1 MCGIVGFVG
10 KTNKESKKILESMN
24 NKLIHRGPD
33 DFGTY
38 IDERCALG
46 HRRLAIIDLKTGK
59 QPISDGNYTI
69 VFNGEVYNFLELKEE
84 LKKKYTFKTKTDTEV
99 VLKGYEEWGTDVL
112 KKLRGMF
119 AIAIWDS
126 KKKELFL
133 ARDQWGIKPLYY
145 YKNNDTFM
153 FASEIKALLEH
164 PDFKKEFNGDILSA
178 YLCFNSVPT
187 EESFFK
193 GVFKL
198 KPGHFLL
205 YKNGVYNIE
214 RFFKLE
220 FDETKQNE
228 EELVK
233 KIQDVMI
240 DSVEHHKIADVEVGS
255 FLSSGVDSSYVV
267 SLLKPNKTF
276 TASFESKYSKYD
288 EIKYAK
294 DLSDKLGIE
303 NKSYI
308 ITKEEYLKEFPKI
321 MYYMDEPLAD
331 PSAIAL
337 YFVAKEASKYVKVVT
352 SGEGADE
359 LFCGYYDYKEEV
371 EHSWYNKIPYPIRHL
386 ISIPFSHYK
395 WQELKGINFLYRKGQ
410 KLENYFIG
418 DGKVYTDQEAN
429 KIVKLKNQI
438 KTKDITKPYYEEY
451 KDSSNTVKRQV
462 IDFYFWLVN
471 DYLTAVDRNAM
482 IFSLEARTPFL
493 DTEVFKVASTM
504 DLSNK
509 VNKETTKVALRKAAK
524 DVIPNTSYKKPKLG
538 FPVPL
543 REWVREDELYNEI
556 KDKFNSKIAEKYFD
570 QKYILNLL
578 EKHKSGRV
586 DCFKKIWTVYTFII
600 WYEQYFD
607 IKEEA

>member
-1 MCGIVGFVG
+1 MCGIAGFSDR
-10 KTNKESKKILESMN
+10 NKAKNEIIKSMTDN
-24 NKLIHRGPD
+24 LIHRGPD
-33 DFGTY
+33 DFGFY
-38 IDERCALG
+38 VDDKVALG
-46 HRRLAIIDLKTGK
+46 HRRLSIIDLKTGK
-59 QPISDGNYTI
+59 QPIEDDNYVI
-69 VFNGEVYNFLELKEE
+69 VFNGEIYNYLELKEE
-84 LKKKYTFKTKTDTEV
+84 LKGKYKFKTKSDTEV
-99 VLKGYEEWGTDVL
+99 LLKGFEEWGIDVT

-119 AIAIWDS
+119 AFAIWD
-126 KKKELFL
+126 KKKHELYL

-145 YKNNDTFM
+145 YLTDKTFM
-153 FASEIKALLEH
+153 FASEIKALLPH
-164 PDFKKEFNGDILSA
+164 PDFKKEFNGDILAS
-178 YLCFNSVPT
+178 YLCFNSVASD
-187 EESFFK
+187 ESFFK

-198 KPGHFLL
+198 KPGHYLK
-205 YKNGVYNIE
+205 YKNGKIE
-214 RFFKLE
+214 INRFYKLE
-220 FDETKQNE
+220 FDETKQDE

-233 KIQDVMI
+233 KIQDVMV
-240 DSVEHHKIADVEVGS
+240 DSVKHHKIADVEVGS

-303 NKSYI
+303 NKSYV

-337 YFVAKEASKYVKVVT
+337 YFVSKEASKYVKVVT

-359 LFCGYYDYKEEV
+359 LFCGYGDYREEFD
-371 EHSWYNKIPYPIRHL
+371 HAWYNKIPYFIRHGVSTL
-386 ISIPFSHYK
+386 FSHYK
-395 WQELKGINFLYRKGQ
+395 CQEIPGINFLYRRGQ

-418 DGKVYTDQEAN
+418 VGKVFTDQEAK
-429 KIVKLKNQI
+429 KIVKLPNQI
-438 KTKDITKPYYEEY
+438 STKEITRPYYEEY
-451 KDSSNTVKRQV
+451 KDSSDTVKRQV

-471 DYLTAVDRNAM
+471 DFLAAVDRNTM

-493 DTEVFKVASTM
+493 DTEVFKVAGTIPFN
-504 DLSNK
+504 LK

-524 DVIPNTSYKKPKLG
+524 DVIPNSSYKKPKLG

-543 REWVREDELYNEI
+543 REWVREDDLYNEI

-570 QKYILNLL
+570 QKYIMKLL
-578 EKHKSGRV
+578 DKHKSGKV
-586 DCFKKIWTVYTFII
+586 DCFKKVWNIYTFII

-607 IKEEA
+607 IEEA

>member
-1 MCGIVGFVG
+1 MCGIAGFFDR
-10 KTNKESKKILESMN
+10 NKNKNDIIKSMTDN
-24 NKLIHRGPD
+24 LLHRGPD
-33 DFGTY
+33 DVGFYTDDK
-38 IDERCALG
+38 IALG

-59 QPISDGNYTI
+59 QPIEDENYVI
-69 VFNGEVYNFLELKEE
+69 VFNGEIYNYLELKEE
-84 LKKKYTFKTKTDTEV
+84 LKGKYKFKTKSDTEV
-99 VLKGYEEWGTDVL
+99 LLKGFEEWGIDVT

-119 AIAIWDS
+119 AFAIWD
-126 KKKELFL
+126 KKKHDLYL

-145 YKNNDTFM
+145 YKNEKTFI
-153 FASEIKALLEH
+153 FGSEIKAFLAH
-164 PDFKKEFNGDILSA
+164 PDFKKEFNGDILSS
-178 YLCFNSVPT
+178 YLCFNSVAT
-187 EESFFK
+187 DESFFK

-198 KPGHFLL
+198 KPGHYLK
-205 YKNGVYNIE
+205 YSKGNIE
-214 RFFKLE
+214 INRFYKLE
-220 FDETKQNE
+220 FDETIQDE
-228 EELVK
+228 DELVK
-233 KIQDVMI
+233 KIQDVMV

-303 NKSYI
+303 NKSYV

-337 YFVAKEASKYVKVVT
+337 YFVSKEASKYVKVVT

-359 LFCGYYDYKEEV
+359 LFCGYGDYREEFD
-371 EHSWYNKIPYPIRHL
+371 HAWYNKIPYFIRHG
-386 ISIPFSHYK
+386 ISMLFSHYK
-395 WQELKGINFLYRKGQ
+395 MQEIPGINFLYRKGQ

-418 DGKVYTDQEAN
+418 VGKVFTDQEAN
-429 KIVKLKNQI
+429 KIVKLGNQV
-438 KTKDITKPYYEEY
+438 KTKDITRPYYEEY
-451 KDSSNTVKRQV
+451 KDESDTVKRQV

-471 DYLTAVDRNAM
+471 DFLTAVDRNTM

-493 DTEVFKVASTM
+493 DKEVFKVASSIPFNM
-504 DLSNK
+504 K

-524 DVIPNTSYKKPKLG
+524 DVIPNSSYKKPKLG

-543 REWVREDELYNEI
+543 REWVREDDLYNEI
-556 KDKFNSKIAEKYFD
+556 KEKFNSKIAEKYFD
-570 QKYILNLL
+570 QKYIMKLL
-578 EKHKSGRV
+578 DKHKSGKV
-586 DCFKKIWTVYTFII
+586 DCFKKVWNIYTFII

-607 IKEEA
+607 IEEEA

>member
-1 MCGIVGFVG
+1 MCGIVGFIG
-10 KTNKESKKILESMN
+10 KNKESKKIIESMT

-33 DFGTY
+33 DFGYY
-38 IDERCALG
+38 IDEFCALG
-46 HRRLAIIDLKTGK
+46 HRRLSIIDLNTGK
-59 QPISDGNYTI
+59 QPISDGKYTI
-69 VFNGEVYNFLELKEE
+69 VFNGEIYNFLELKEE
-84 LKKKYTFKTKTDTEV
+84 LKKKYKFKTKTDTEV
-99 VLKGYEEWGTDVL
+99 ILKGYQEWGTDVL

-119 AIAIWDS
+119 AIAIWDN

-145 YKNNDTFM
+145 YKNGNTFM

-164 PDFKKEFNGDILSA
+164 PDFVKEFNGDILSA

-198 KPGHFLL
+198 KPGHYLL
-205 YKNGVYNIE
+205 YKKGECTIE

-220 FDETKQNE
+220 FDETKQDE
-228 EELVK
+228 EEIVK
-233 KIQDVMI
+233 KIQNAMV

-276 TASFESKYSKYD
+276 TASFETKYSKYD

-294 DLSDKLGIE
+294 DLSDKLGID

-337 YFVAKEASKYVKVVT
+337 YFVAKEASKHVKVVT

-359 LFCGYYDYKEEV
+359 LFCGYGDYREEV
-371 EHSWYNKIPYPIRHL
+371 DHAWYNKIPYPIRH
-386 ISIPFSHYK
+386 IFGVIFSHYK
-395 WQELKGINFLYRKGQ
+395 FQEIKGINFLYRRGQ

-438 KTKDITKPYYEEY
+438 KTRDITKPYYDEY

-462 IDFYFWLVN
+462 IDFYFWLIN
-471 DYLTAVDRNAM
+471 DYLTAVDRNTM

-493 DTEVFKVASTM
+493 DKEVFKVASTL
-504 DLSNK
+504 DLEEK

-524 DVIPNTSYKKPKLG
+524 DVIPNTNYKKPKLG

-543 REWVREDELYNEI
+543 REWIREDELYNEI
-556 KDKFNSKIAEKYFD
+556 KEKFNSKIAEKFFD
-570 QKYILNLL
+570 QKYIIKLL
-578 EKHKSGRV
+578 DKHKSGKV
-586 DCFKKIWTVYTFII
+586 DCFKKVWTIYTFII
-600 WYEQYFD
+600 WYEQYFGE
-607 IKEEA
+607 I

>member
-10 KTNKESKKILESMN
+10 KNKESKKIIESMT

-33 DFGTY
+33 DFGYY
-38 IDERCALG
+38 IDEFCALG
-46 HRRLAIIDLKTGK
+46 HRRLSIIDLNTGK
-59 QPISDGNYTI
+59 QPISDGKYTI
-69 VFNGEVYNFLELKEE
+69 VFNGEIYNFLELKEE
-84 LKKKYTFKTKTDTEV
+84 LKKKYKFKTRTDTEV
-99 VLKGYEEWGTDVL
+99 ILKGYQEWGADVL

-119 AIAIWDS
+119 AIAIWDN

-145 YKNNDTFM
+145 YKNGNTFM
-153 FASEIKALLEH
+153 FASEIKALIEH
-164 PDFKKEFNGDILSA
+164 PDFIKEFNGDILSA

-198 KPGHFLL
+198 KPGHYLL
-205 YKNGVYNIE
+205 YKKGECTIE

-220 FDETKQNE
+220 FDETKQDE

-233 KIQDVMI
+233 KIQNAMV

-294 DLSDKLGIE
+294 DLSDKLGID

-337 YFVAKEASKYVKVVT
+337 YFVAKEASKHVKVVT

-359 LFCGYYDYKEEV
+359 LFCGYGDYREEV
-371 EHSWYNKIPYPIRHL
+371 DHAWYNKIPYPIRH
-386 ISIPFSHYK
+386 IFGVIFSHYK
-395 WQELKGINFLYRKGQ
+395 FQEIKGINFLYRRGQ

-438 KTKDITKPYYEEY
+438 KTRDITKPYYDEY
-451 KDSSNTVKRQV
+451 KNSSNTVKRQV
-462 IDFYFWLVN
+462 IDFYFWLIN
-471 DYLTAVDRNAM
+471 DYLTAVDRNTM

-493 DTEVFKVASTM
+493 DKEVFKVASTL
-504 DLSNK
+504 DLEEK

-524 DVIPNTSYKKPKLG
+524 DVIPNTNYKKPKLG

-543 REWVREDELYNEI
+543 REWIREDELYNEI
-556 KDKFNSKIAEKYFD
+556 KEKFNSKIAEKYFD
-570 QKYILNLL
+570 QKYIIKLL
-578 EKHKSGRV
+578 DKHKSGKV
-586 DCFKKIWTVYTFII
+586 DCFKKVWTIYTFII
-600 WYEQYFD
+600 WYEQYFGE
-607 IKEEA
+607 I

>member
-1 MCGIVGFVG
+1 MCGIAGFSDR
-10 KTNKESKKILESMN
+10 NKAKNEIIKSMTDN
-24 NKLIHRGPD
+24 LLHRGPD
-33 DFGTY
+33 DYGFY
-38 IDERCALG
+38 IDDKIALG
-46 HRRLAIIDLKTGK
+46 HRRLSIIDLKTGK
-59 QPISDGNYTI
+59 QPIEDDNFVI
-69 VFNGEVYNFLELKEE
+69 VFNGEIYNYLELKEE
-84 LKKKYTFKTKTDTEV
+84 LKGKYKFKTKSDTEV
-99 VLKGYEEWGTDVL
+99 LLKGFEEWGIDVT

-119 AIAIWDS
+119 AFAIWD
-126 KKKELFL
+126 KKKHDLYL

-145 YKNNDTFM
+145 YKNEKTFM
-153 FASEIKALLEH
+153 FGSEIKAFLAH
-164 PDFKKEFNGDILSA
+164 PDFKKEFNGDILAS
-178 YLCFNSVPT
+178 YLCFNSVAT
-187 EESFFK
+187 DESFFK

-198 KPGHFLL
+198 KPGHYLK
-205 YKNGVYNIE
+205 YSKGNIE
-214 RFFKLE
+214 INRFYKLE
-220 FDETKQNE
+220 FDETKQDE

-233 KIQDVMI
+233 KIQDVMV

-303 NKSYI
+303 NKSYV
-308 ITKEEYLKEFPKI
+308 ITKEEYLEEFPKI

-337 YFVAKEASKYVKVVT
+337 YFVSKEASKYVKVVT

-359 LFCGYYDYKEEV
+359 LFCGYGDYREEFD
-371 EHSWYNKIPYPIRHL
+371 HAWYNKIPYFIRHG
-386 ISIPFSHYK
+386 ISMLFSHYK
-395 WQELKGINFLYRKGQ
+395 FQEIPGINFLYRKGQ

-418 DGKVYTDQEAN
+418 VGKVFTDQEAK
-429 KIVKLKNQI
+429 KIVKLPNQI
-438 KTKDITKPYYEEY
+438 STKEITRPYYEEY
-451 KDSSNTVKRQV
+451 KDESDTVKRQV

-471 DYLTAVDRNAM
+471 DFLTAVDRNTM

-493 DTEVFKVASTM
+493 DKEVFKVASSIPFNM
-504 DLSNK
+504 K

-524 DVIPNTSYKKPKLG
+524 DVIPNSSYKKPKLG

-543 REWVREDELYNEI
+543 REWVREDDLYNEI
-556 KDKFNSKIAEKYFD
+556 KDKFNGKIAEKYFD
-570 QKYILNLL
+570 QKYIMKLL
-578 EKHKSGRV
+578 DKHKSGKV
-586 DCFKKIWTVYTFII
+586 DCFKKVWNIYTFII

-607 IKEEA
+607 IEEEA

>member
-1 MCGIVGFVG
+1 MCGIAGFFDR
-10 KTNKESKKILESMN
+10 NK
-24 NKLIHRGPD
+24 NKNDIIKAMTDNLLHRGPD
-33 DFGTY
+33 DFGFY
-38 IDERCALG
+38 VDDKIALG

-59 QPISDGNYTI
+59 QPIEDDNYVI
-69 VFNGEVYNFLELKEE
+69 VFNSEIYNYLELKEE
-84 LKKKYTFKTKTDTEV
+84 LKGKYKFKTKSDTEV
-99 VLKGYEEWGTDVL
+99 LLKGFEEWGIDVT

-119 AIAIWDS
+119 AFAIWD
-126 KKKELFL
+126 KKKHDLYL

-145 YKNNDTFM
+145 YKNEKTFI
-153 FASEIKALLEH
+153 FGSEIKAFLAH
-164 PDFKKEFNGDILSA
+164 PDFKKEFNGDILSS
-178 YLCFNSVPT
+178 YLCFNSVAT
-187 EESFFK
+187 DESFFK

-198 KPGHFLL
+198 KPGHYLK
-205 YKNGVYNIE
+205 YSKGNIE
-214 RFFKLE
+214 INRFYKLE
-220 FDETKQNE
+220 FDETIQDE
-228 EELVK
+228 DELVK
-233 KIQDVMI
+233 KIQDVMV

-303 NKSYI
+303 NKSYV
-308 ITKEEYLKEFPKI
+308 ITKEEYLNEFPKI

-337 YFVAKEASKYVKVVT
+337 YFVSKEASKYVKVVT

-359 LFCGYYDYKEEV
+359 LFCGYGDYREEFD
-371 EHSWYNKIPYPIRHL
+371 HAWYNKIPYFIRHG
-386 ISIPFSHYK
+386 ISMLFSHYK
-395 WQELKGINFLYRKGQ
+395 MQEIPGINFLYRKGQ

-418 DGKVYTDQEAN
+418 VGKVFTDQEAN
-429 KIVKLKNQI
+429 KIVKLGNQV
-438 KTKDITKPYYEEY
+438 KTKDITRPYYEEY
-451 KDSSNTVKRQV
+451 KDESDTVKRQV

-471 DYLTAVDRNAM
+471 DFLTAVDRNTM

-493 DTEVFKVASTM
+493 DKEVFKVASSIPFNM
-504 DLSNK
+504 K

-524 DVIPNTSYKKPKLG
+524 DVIPNSSYKKPKLG

-543 REWVREDELYNEI
+543 REWVREDDLYNEI
-556 KDKFNSKIAEKYFD
+556 KEKFNGKIAEKYFD
-570 QKYILNLL
+570 QKYIMKLL
-578 EKHKSGRV
+578 DKHKSGKV
-586 DCFKKIWTVYTFII
+586 DCFKKVWNIYTFII

-607 IKEEA
+607 IEEEA

>member
-1 MCGIVGFVG
+1 MCGIVGFIG
-10 KTNKESKKILESMN
+10 KNKESKKIIESMT

-33 DFGTY
+33 DFGY
-38 IDERCALG
+38 YVDEFCALG
-46 HRRLAIIDLKTGK
+46 HRRLSIIDLNTGK
-59 QPISDGNYTI
+59 QPITDGKYTI
-69 VFNGEVYNFLELKEE
+69 VFNGEIYNYLELKEE
-84 LKKKYTFKTKTDTEV
+84 LKKKYKFKTKTDTEV
-99 VLKGYEEWGTDVL
+99 ILKGYEEWGADVL

-119 AIAIWDS
+119 AIAIWDEQ
-126 KKKELFL
+126 KKELLL

-145 YKNNDTFM
+145 YRNNDTFM

-164 PDFKKEFNGDILSA
+164 PDFKKEFNGEILSA

-198 KPGHFLL
+198 KPGYYLL
-205 YKNGVYNIE
+205 YKSGRIDIE

-220 FDETKQNE
+220 FDETKQDE
-228 EELVK
+228 DELVN
-233 KIQDVMI
+233 KIKNVME

-359 LFCGYYDYKEEV
+359 LFCGYGDYREEV
-371 EHSWYNKIPYPIRHL
+371 DHAWYNKIPYPIRHL
-386 ISIPFSHYK
+386 VSMLFSHYK
-395 WQELKGINFLYRKGQ
+395 FQEIKGINFLYRKGQ
-410 KLENYFIG
+410 RLENYFIG

-438 KTKDITKPYYEEY
+438 RTKEITKPYYDEY

-462 IDFYFWLVN
+462 IDFYFWLIN
-471 DYLTAVDRNAM
+471 DYLTAVDRNTM
-482 IFSLEARTPFL
+482 MFSLEARTPFL
-493 DTEVFKVASTM
+493 DKEVFKVASTM
-504 DLSNK
+504 DLSAK

-524 DVIPNTSYKKPKLG
+524 DVIPNSNYKKPKLG

-543 REWVREDELYNEI
+543 REWIREDELYNEI
-556 KDKFNSKIAEKYFD
+556 KEKFNSETAKKFFD
-570 QKYILNLL
+570 QKRILKLL
-578 EKHKSGRV
+578 DKHKSGQV
-586 DCFKKIWTVYTFII
+586 DCFKKVWTVYTFII
-600 WYEQYFD
+600 WYNQYFN
-607 IKEEA
+607 EEA

>member
-10 KTNKESKKILESMN
+10 KNNNKDKIIESMT

-33 DFGTY
+33 DFGYY
-38 IDERCALG
+38 IDKYCALG
-46 HRRLAIIDLKTGK
+46 HRRLSIIDLNTGK
-59 QPISDGNYTI
+59 QPITDGKYTI
-69 VFNGEVYNFLELKEE
+69 VFNGEIYNFLELKEE

-119 AIAIWDS
+119 GIAIWDS
-126 KKKELFL
+126 EKKELFL

-145 YKNNDTFM
+145 YKNNGTFM
-153 FASEIKALLEH
+153 FSSEIKALLEH
-164 PDFKKEFNGDILSA
+164 PDFVKEFNGDILSA

-205 YKNGVYNIE
+205 YKDGNFKIE

-220 FDETKQNE
+220 FDETKQDKD
-228 EELVK
+228 ELVK
-233 KIQDVMI
+233 KIQEAMV

-294 DLSDKLGIE
+294 DLSDKLGID

-371 EHSWYNKIPYPIRHL
+371 KNTWYNKIPYPIRHAVSML
-386 ISIPFSHYK
+386 FSHYK
-395 WQELKGINFLYRKGQ
+395 WQELKGINFLYRRGQ

-462 IDFYFWLVN
+462 IDFYFWLIN
-471 DYLTAVDRNAM
+471 DYLTAVDRNTM

-504 DLSNK
+504 DLEAK
-509 VNKETTKVALRKAAK
+509 VNKETTKVALREAAK
-524 DVIPNTSYKKPKLG
+524 DVIPNTNYKKPKLG

-556 KDKFNSKIAEKYFD
+556 KEKFNSKIAEKYFD
-570 QKYILNLL
+570 QKYIIKLL
-578 EKHKSGRV
+578 DKHKSGKV
-586 DCFKKIWTVYTFII
+586 DCFKKVWTVYTFII
-600 WYEQYFD
+600 WYEQYFG
-607 IKEEA
+607 EEA

>member
-1 MCGIVGFVG
+1 MCGIAGFFDR
-10 KTNKESKKILESMN
+10 NKNKNDIIKSMTDN
-24 NKLIHRGPD
+24 LLHRGPD
-33 DFGTY
+33 DVGFYTDDK
-38 IDERCALG
+38 IALG

-59 QPISDGNYTI
+59 QPIEDENYVI
-69 VFNGEVYNFLELKEE
+69 VFNGEIYNYLELKEE
-84 LKKKYTFKTKTDTEV
+84 LKGKYKFKTKSDTEV
-99 VLKGYEEWGTDVL
+99 LLKGFEEWGIDVT

-119 AIAIWDS
+119 AFAIWD
-126 KKKELFL
+126 KKKHDLYL

-145 YKNNDTFM
+145 YKNEKTFM
-153 FASEIKALLEH
+153 FGSEIKAFLVH
-164 PDFKKEFNGDILSA
+164 PDFKKEFNGDILSS
-178 YLCFNSVPT
+178 YLCFNSVAT
-187 EESFFK
+187 DESFFK

-198 KPGHFLL
+198 KPGHYLK
-205 YKNGVYNIE
+205 YSKGNIE
-214 RFFKLE
+214 INRFYKLE
-220 FDETKQNE
+220 FDETIQDE
-228 EELVK
+228 DELVK
-233 KIQDVMI
+233 KIQDVMV

-303 NKSYI
+303 NKSYV

-337 YFVAKEASKYVKVVT
+337 YFVSKEASKYVKVVT

-359 LFCGYYDYKEEV
+359 LFCGYGDYREEFD
-371 EHSWYNKIPYPIRHL
+371 HAWYNKIPYFIRHG
-386 ISIPFSHYK
+386 ISMLFSHYK
-395 WQELKGINFLYRKGQ
+395 MQEIPGINFLYRKGQ

-418 DGKVYTDQEAN
+418 VGKVFTDQEAN
-429 KIVKLKNQI
+429 KIVKLGNQV
-438 KTKDITKPYYEEY
+438 KTKDITRPYYEEY
-451 KDSSNTVKRQV
+451 KDESDTVKRQV

-471 DYLTAVDRNAM
+471 DFLTAVDRNTM

-493 DTEVFKVASTM
+493 DKEVFKVASSIPFNM
-504 DLSNK
+504 K

-524 DVIPNTSYKKPKLG
+524 DVIPNSSYKKPKLG

-543 REWVREDELYNEI
+543 REWVREDDLYNEI
-556 KDKFNSKIAEKYFD
+556 KEKFNSKIAEKYFD
-570 QKYILNLL
+570 QKYIMKLL
-578 EKHKSGRV
+578 DKHKSGKV
-586 DCFKKIWTVYTFII
+586 DCFKKVWNIYTFII

-607 IKEEA
+607 IEEEA

>member
-10 KTNKESKKILESMN
+10 KNKESKKIIESMT

-33 DFGTY
+33 DFGYY
-38 IDERCALG
+38 IDEFCALG
-46 HRRLAIIDLKTGK
+46 HRRLSIIDLNTGK
-59 QPISDGNYTI
+59 QPISDGKYTI
-69 VFNGEVYNFLELKEE
+69 VFNGEIYNFLELKEE
-84 LKKKYTFKTKTDTEV
+84 LKKKYKFKTKTDTEV
-99 VLKGYEEWGTDVL
+99 ILKGYQEWGTDVL

-119 AIAIWDS
+119 AIAIWDN

-145 YKNNDTFM
+145 YKNGNTFM

-164 PDFKKEFNGDILSA
+164 PDFVKEFNGDILSA

-198 KPGHFLL
+198 KPGHYLL
-205 YKNGVYNIE
+205 YKKGECTIE

-220 FDETKQNE
+220 FDETKQDE
-228 EELVK
+228 EEIVK
-233 KIQDVMI
+233 KIQNAMV

-276 TASFESKYSKYD
+276 TASFETKYSKYD

-294 DLSDKLGIE
+294 DLSDKLGID

-337 YFVAKEASKYVKVVT
+337 YFVAKEASKHVKVVT

-359 LFCGYYDYKEEV
+359 LFCGYGDYREEV
-371 EHSWYNKIPYPIRHL
+371 DHAWYNKIPYPIRH
-386 ISIPFSHYK
+386 IFGMIFSHYK
-395 WQELKGINFLYRKGQ
+395 FQEIKGINFLYRRGQ

-462 IDFYFWLVN
+462 IDFYFWLIN
-471 DYLTAVDRNAM
+471 DYLTAVDRNTM

-493 DTEVFKVASTM
+493 DKEVFKVAST
-504 DLSNK
+504 LNLEEK

-524 DVIPNTSYKKPKLG
+524 DVIPNTNYKKPKLG

-543 REWVREDELYNEI
+543 REWIREDELYNEI
-556 KDKFNSKIAEKYFD
+556 KEKFNSKIAEKYFD
-570 QKYILNLL
+570 QKYIIKLL
-578 EKHKSGRV
+578 DKHKSGKV
-586 DCFKKIWTVYTFII
+586 DCFKKVWTIYTFII
-600 WYEQYFD
+600 WYEQYFGE
-607 IKEEA
+607 I

>member
-1 MCGIVGFVG
+1 MCGIAGFFDR
-10 KTNKESKKILESMN
+10 NKNKNDIIKSMTDN
-24 NKLIHRGPD
+24 LLHRGPD
-33 DFGTY
+33 DVGFYTDDK
-38 IDERCALG
+38 IALG

-59 QPISDGNYTI
+59 QPIEDENFVI
-69 VFNGEVYNFLELKEE
+69 VFNGEIYNYLELKEE
-84 LKKKYTFKTKTDTEV
+84 LKGKYKFRTKSDTEV
-99 VLKGYEEWGTDVL
+99 LLKGFEEWGIDVT

-119 AIAIWDS
+119 AFAIWD
-126 KKKELFL
+126 KKKHDLYL

-145 YKNNDTFM
+145 YKNEKTFI
-153 FASEIKALLEH
+153 FGSEIKAFLVH
-164 PDFKKEFNGDILSA
+164 PDFKKEFNGDILSS
-178 YLCFNSVPT
+178 YLCFNSVAT
-187 EESFFK
+187 DESFFK

-198 KPGHFLL
+198 KPGHYLK
-205 YKNGVYNIE
+205 YSKGNIE
-214 RFFKLE
+214 INRFYKLE
-220 FDETKQNE
+220 FDETIQDE
-228 EELVK
+228 DELVK
-233 KIQDVMI
+233 KIQDVMV

-303 NKSYI
+303 NKSYV

-337 YFVAKEASKYVKVVT
+337 YFVSKEASKYVKVVT

-359 LFCGYYDYKEEV
+359 LFCGYGDYREEFD
-371 EHSWYNKIPYPIRHL
+371 HAWYNKIPYFIRHG
-386 ISIPFSHYK
+386 ISMLFSHYK
-395 WQELKGINFLYRKGQ
+395 MQEIPGINFLYRKGQ

-418 DGKVYTDQEAN
+418 VGKVFTDQEAN
-429 KIVKLKNQI
+429 KIVKLGNQV
-438 KTKDITKPYYEEY
+438 KTKDITRPYYEEY
-451 KDSSNTVKRQV
+451 KDESDTVKRQV

-471 DYLTAVDRNAM
+471 DFLTAVDRNTM

-493 DTEVFKVASTM
+493 DKEVFKVASSIPFNM
-504 DLSNK
+504 K

-524 DVIPNTSYKKPKLG
+524 DVIPNSSYKKPKLG

-543 REWVREDELYNEI
+543 REWVREDDLYNEI
-556 KDKFNSKIAEKYFD
+556 KEKFNSKIAEKYFD
-570 QKYILNLL
+570 QKYIMKLL
-578 EKHKSGRV
+578 DKHKSGKV
-586 DCFKKIWTVYTFII
+586 DCFKKVWNIYTFII

-607 IKEEA
+607 IEEEA

>member
-10 KTNKESKKILESMN
+10 KSKEAKKIIESMN

-38 IDERCALG
+38 IDEICALG

-59 QPISDGNYTI
+59 QPISDDNYTI
-69 VFNGEVYNFLELKEE
+69 VFNGEIYNFLELKEE

-99 VLKGYEEWGTDVL
+99 ILKGYEEWGTDVL

-145 YKNNDTFM
+145 YQNNGTFM

-205 YKNGVYNIE
+205 YKNGEYNIE

-220 FDETKQNE
+220 FDETKQDE
-228 EELVK
+228 EELTK
-233 KIQDVMI
+233 KIQDVMV

-276 TASFESKYSKYD
+276 TASFDPKYAKYD

-359 LFCGYYDYKEEV
+359 LFCGYGDYREEV
-371 EHSWYNKIPYPIRHL
+371 DHAWYNKIPYPIRHL
-386 ISIPFSHYK
+386 VSMLFSHYK

-429 KIVKLKNQI
+429 KVVKLKNQI
-438 KTKDITKPYYEEY
+438 KTKDITRPYYEEY

-462 IDFYFWLVN
+462 IDFYFWLIN
-471 DYLTAVDRNAM
+471 DYLTAVDRNTM
-482 IFSLEARTPFL
+482 MFSLEARTPFL

-504 DLSNK
+504 DLSAK

-524 DVIPNTSYKKPKLG
+524 DVVPNTNYKKPKLG

-556 KDKFNSKIAEKYFD
+556 KEKFNSKIAEKFFN
-570 QKYILNLL
+570 QKYILKLL
-578 EKHKSGRV
+578 DKHKSGNV

-600 WYEQYFD
+600 WYEQYFG
-607 IKEEA
+607 INEEI

>member
-10 KTNKESKKILESMN
+10 KNNNKDKIIESMT

-33 DFGTY
+33 DFGYY
-38 IDERCALG
+38 IDKYCALG
-46 HRRLAIIDLKTGK
+46 HRRLSIIDLNTGK
-59 QPISDGNYTI
+59 QPITDGKYTI
-69 VFNGEVYNFLELKEE
+69 AFNGEIYNFLELKEE
-84 LKKKYTFKTKTDTEV
+84 LKKKYTFKTKSDTEV

-119 AIAIWDS
+119 GIAIWDS

-145 YKNNDTFM
+145 YKNNGTFM
-153 FASEIKALLEH
+153 FSSEIKALLEH
-164 PDFKKEFNGDILSA
+164 PDFVKEFNGDILSA

-205 YKNGVYNIE
+205 YKDGNFKIE

-220 FDETKQNE
+220 FDETKQDKD
-228 EELVK
+228 ELVK
-233 KIQDVMI
+233 KIQEAMV

-294 DLSDKLGIE
+294 DLSDKLGID

-371 EHSWYNKIPYPIRHL
+371 KNTWYNKIPYPIRHAVSML
-386 ISIPFSHYK
+386 FSHYK
-395 WQELKGINFLYRKGQ
+395 WQELKGINFLYRRGQ

-462 IDFYFWLVN
+462 IDFYFWLIN
-471 DYLTAVDRNAM
+471 DYLTAVDRNTM

-504 DLSNK
+504 DLEAK
-509 VNKETTKVALRKAAK
+509 VNKETTKVALREAAK
-524 DVIPNTSYKKPKLG
+524 DVIPNTNYKKPKLG

-556 KDKFNSKIAEKYFD
+556 KEKFNSKIAEKYFD
-570 QKYILNLL
+570 QKYIIKLL
-578 EKHKSGRV
+578 DKHKSGKV
-586 DCFKKIWTVYTFII
+586 DCFKKVWTVYTFII
-600 WYEQYFD
+600 WYEQYFG
-607 IKEEA
+607 EEA

>member
-1 MCGIVGFVG
+1 MCGIAGFFDR
-10 KTNKESKKILESMN
+10 NKNKNDIIKSMTDN
-24 NKLIHRGPD
+24 LLHRGPD
-33 DFGTY
+33 DFGFY
-38 IDERCALG
+38 VDDKIALG

-59 QPISDGNYTI
+59 QPIEDDNYVI
-69 VFNGEVYNFLELKEE
+69 VFNGEIYNYLELKEE
-84 LKKKYTFKTKTDTEV
+84 LKGKYKFKTKSDTEV
-99 VLKGYEEWGTDVL
+99 LLKGFEEWGIDVT

-119 AIAIWDS
+119 AFAIWD
-126 KKKELFL
+126 KKKHDLYL

-145 YKNNDTFM
+145 YKNEKTFI
-153 FASEIKALLEH
+153 FGSEIKAFLAH
-164 PDFKKEFNGDILSA
+164 PDFKKEFNGDILSS
-178 YLCFNSVPT
+178 YLCFNSVAT
-187 EESFFK
+187 DESFFK

-198 KPGHFLL
+198 KPGHYLK
-205 YKNGVYNIE
+205 YSKGNIE
-214 RFFKLE
+214 INRFYKLE
-220 FDETKQNE
+220 FDETIQDE
-228 EELVK
+228 DELVK
-233 KIQDVMI
+233 KIQDVMV

-303 NKSYI
+303 NKSYV
-308 ITKEEYLKEFPKI
+308 ITKEEYLNEFPKI

-337 YFVAKEASKYVKVVT
+337 YFVSKEASKYVKVVT

-359 LFCGYYDYKEEV
+359 LFCGYGDYREEFD
-371 EHSWYNKIPYPIRHL
+371 HAWYNKIPYFIRHG
-386 ISIPFSHYK
+386 ISMLFSHYK
-395 WQELKGINFLYRKGQ
+395 MQEIPGINFLYRKGQ

-418 DGKVYTDQEAN
+418 VGKVFTDQEAN
-429 KIVKLKNQI
+429 KIVKLGNQV
-438 KTKDITKPYYEEY
+438 KTKDITRPYYEEY
-451 KDSSNTVKRQV
+451 KDESDTVKRQV

-471 DYLTAVDRNAM
+471 DFLTAVDRNTM

-493 DTEVFKVASTM
+493 DKEVFKVASSIPFNM
-504 DLSNK
+504 K

-524 DVIPNTSYKKPKLG
+524 DVIPNSSYKKPKLG

-543 REWVREDELYNEI
+543 REWVREDDLYNEI
-556 KDKFNSKIAEKYFD
+556 KEKFNGKIAEKYFD
-570 QKYILNLL
+570 QKYIMKLL
-578 EKHKSGRV
+578 DKHKSGKV
-586 DCFKKIWTVYTFII
+586 DCFKKVWNIYTFII

-607 IKEEA
+607 IEEEA

>member
-10 KTNKESKKILESMN
+10 KNKESKKIIESMT

-33 DFGTY
+33 DFGYY
-38 IDERCALG
+38 IDEFCALG
-46 HRRLAIIDLKTGK
+46 HRRLSIIDLNTGK
-59 QPISDGNYTI
+59 QPISDGKYTI
-69 VFNGEVYNFLELKEE
+69 VFNGEIYNFLELKEE
-84 LKKKYTFKTKTDTEV
+84 LKKKYKFKTKTDTEV
-99 VLKGYEEWGTDVL
+99 ILKGYQEWGTDVL

-119 AIAIWDS
+119 AIAIWDN

-145 YKNNDTFM
+145 YKNGNTFM

-164 PDFKKEFNGDILSA
+164 PDFVKEFNGDILSA

-198 KPGHFLL
+198 KPGHYLL
-205 YKNGVYNIE
+205 YKKGEYTIE

-220 FDETKQNE
+220 FDETKQDE
-228 EELVK
+228 EEIVK
-233 KIQDVMI
+233 KIQNAMV

-276 TASFESKYSKYD
+276 TASFETKYSKYD

-294 DLSDKLGIE
+294 DLSDKLGID

-337 YFVAKEASKYVKVVT
+337 YFVAKEASKHVKVVT

-359 LFCGYYDYKEEV
+359 LFCGYGDYREEV
-371 EHSWYNKIPYPIRHL
+371 DHAWYNKIPYPIRH
-386 ISIPFSHYK
+386 IFGMIFSHYK
-395 WQELKGINFLYRKGQ
+395 FQEIKGINFLYRRGQ

-438 KTKDITKPYYEEY
+438 KTRDITKPYYDEY

-462 IDFYFWLVN
+462 IDFYFWLIN
-471 DYLTAVDRNAM
+471 DYLTAVDRNTM

-493 DTEVFKVASTM
+493 DKEVFKVAST
-504 DLSNK
+504 LNLEEK

-524 DVIPNTSYKKPKLG
+524 DVIPNTNYKKPKLG

-543 REWVREDELYNEI
+543 REWIREDELYNEI
-556 KDKFNSKIAEKYFD
+556 KEKFNSKIAEKYFD
-570 QKYILNLL
+570 QKYIIKLL
-578 EKHKSGRV
+578 DKHKYGKV
-586 DCFKKIWTVYTFII
+586 DCFK
-600 WYEQYFD
+600 
-607 IKEEA
+607 

>member
-10 KTNKESKKILESMN
+10 KSKEAKKIIDSMN

-38 IDERCALG
+38 IDENCALG

-69 VFNGEVYNFLELKEE
+69 IFNGEIYNFLELKEE

-99 VLKGYEEWGTDVL
+99 ILKGYQEWGTDVL

-145 YKNNDTFM
+145 YMNNGTFM

-205 YKNGVYNIE
+205 YKNGKYNIE

-220 FDETKQNE
+220 FDETKQDE

-233 KIQDVMI
+233 KIQNVMV

-276 TASFESKYSKYD
+276 TASFDPKYAKYD

-359 LFCGYYDYKEEV
+359 LFCGYGDYREEV
-371 EHSWYNKIPYPIRHL
+371 DHAWYNKIPYPIRHL
-386 ISIPFSHYK
+386 VSMLFSHYK
-395 WQELKGINFLYRKGQ
+395 WQELKGVNFLYRKGQ

-429 KIVKLKNQI
+429 KVVKLKNQI
-438 KTKDITKPYYEEY
+438 KTRDITKPYYEEY
-451 KDSSNTVKRQV
+451 KDCSNTVKRQV
-462 IDFYFWLVN
+462 IDFYFWLIN

-493 DTEVFKVASTM
+493 DKEVFKVASTM
-504 DLSNK
+504 DLDAK

-524 DVIPNTSYKKPKLG
+524 DVVPNTNYKKPKLG

-543 REWVREDELYNEI
+543 REWIREDELYNEI
-556 KDKFNSKIAEKYFD
+556 KEKFNSKIAEKYFD
-570 QKYILNLL
+570 QKYIINLL
-578 EKHKSGRV
+578 DKHKSGKV
-586 DCFKKIWTVYTFII
+586 DCFKKVWTVYTFII

-607 IKEEA
+607 INEEA

>member
-10 KTNKESKKILESMN
+10 KSKEAKKIIESMN

-38 IDERCALG
+38 IDDNCALG

-59 QPISDGNYTI
+59 QPISDDNYTI
-69 VFNGEVYNFLELKEE
+69 VFNGEIYNFLELKEE
-84 LKKKYTFKTKTDTEV
+84 LQKKYTFKTKTDTEV
-99 VLKGYEEWGTDVL
+99 ILKGYEEWGTDVL

-145 YKNNDTFM
+145 YQNNGTFM

-205 YKNGVYNIE
+205 YKNGEYNIE

-220 FDETKQNE
+220 FDETKQDE
-228 EELVK
+228 EELTK
-233 KIQDVMI
+233 KIQDVMV

-276 TASFESKYSKYD
+276 TASFDPKYAKYD

-359 LFCGYYDYKEEV
+359 LFCGYGDYREEV
-371 EHSWYNKIPYPIRHL
+371 DHAWYNKIPYPIRHL
-386 ISIPFSHYK
+386 VSMLFSHYK

-429 KIVKLKNQI
+429 KVVKLKNQI
-438 KTKDITKPYYEEY
+438 KTKDITRPYYEEY
-451 KDSSNTVKRQV
+451 KNSSNTVKRQV
-462 IDFYFWLVN
+462 IDFYFWLIN
-471 DYLTAVDRNAM
+471 DYLTAVDRNTM
-482 IFSLEARTPFL
+482 MFSLEARTPFL

-504 DLSNK
+504 DLSAK

-524 DVIPNTSYKKPKLG
+524 DVVPNTNYKKPKLG

-556 KDKFNSKIAEKYFD
+556 KEKFNSKIAEKFFN
-570 QKYILNLL
+570 QKYILKLL
-578 EKHKSGRV
+578 DKHKSGNV

-600 WYEQYFD
+600 WYEQYFG
-607 IKEEA
+607 INEEI